1 MCLFKTPKPKGG
13 GYTPGVAP
21 IQDTDTSL
29 PTKKDLVKDDKP
41 TDVTYGGKSKKE
53 GQTQKAQGAR
63 SLAINLPNAT
73 QKEATTGGLGG
84 VGTGRN
90 QL

>member
-21 IQDTDTSL
+21 IANTDTSL
-29 PTKKDLVKDDKP
+29 PEAQVVKPEKEVS
-41 TDVTYGGKSKKE
+41 DVSYGKGRKE
-53 GQTQKAQGAR
+53 QQQQKAQGAR

-73 QKEATTGGLGG
+73 QPGAQTGGL
-84 VGTGRN
+84 N
-90 QL
+90 SNEQL

>member
-1 MCLFKTPKPKGG
+1 MCLFGEQKPKGG

-21 IQDTDTSL
+21 IKQTDTSL
-29 PTKKDLVKDDKP
+29 PKGQLLVKPQEKDD
-41 TDVTYGGKSKKE
+41 DVTYGKGRKEQQQQKS
-53 GQTQKAQGAR
+53 QGAR

-73 QKEATTGGLGG
+73 QPGAQTGGLNANQ
-84 VGTGRN
+84 N